1 MIRRYGTPG
10 SFKAALEDRL
20 RNQATRDR
28 ADLQRLRQ
36 MMVFDR
42 FLARLFLDDRGD
54 VVLKGGLVLEMRT
67 HRARATKDV
76 DLRLMGQPGEAL
88 ARLQEAGRADLGD
101 FLTFEIA
108 VDPRHPTIEADGLHY
123 EGRRYR
129 VEARLAGKVYARP
142 FGVDVAFAEP
152 IVGEP
157 DTLHGLPWLEFA
169 GIAATVVRAYPV
181 ATHVAEKLHAFT
193 LPRPT
198 PNSRVKDLP
207 DIAILGTIRPLTS
220 AELRAA
226 IDLTFRHRGTHPVP
240 DRLPAAPLAWAAPYA
255 DLARRDGLAWPDL
268 EAVTA
273 AARTFVDPVLANA
286 REVAWTPGEGW
297 R

>member
-1 MIRRYGTPG
+1 MIRPYTTPG

-20 RNQATRDR
+20 RNRATRDR

-36 MMVFDR
+36 LMVFDR
-42 FLARLFLDDRGD
+42 FLARLFLDDQRD

-67 HRARATKDV
+67 HRARATRYV
-76 DLRLMGQPGEAL
+76 DLRLIGRPDEAL
-88 ARLQEAGRADLGD
+88 ARLQGAGRVDLGD
-101 FLTFEIA
+101 FLTFEVG

-142 FGVDVAFAEP
+142 FGVDVGFAEP
-152 IVGEP
+152 MVGEP
-157 DTLHGLPWLEFA
+157 DTLRGAPWLEFA
-169 GIAATVVRAYPV
+169 GFAATVVRAYPV

-207 DIAILGTIRPLTS
+207 DIAILGTIRSL
-220 AELRAA
+220 AHGELRAA
-226 IDLTFRHRGTHPVP
+226 IDTTFRHRATHPVP
-240 DRLPAAPLAWAAPYA
+240 EGLPDPPSAWVAPYA
-255 DLARRDGLAWPDL
+255 DLARRDGLVWTDL
-268 EAVTA
+268 ETVTA
-273 AARTFVDPVLANA
+273 AARAFVDPALANA
-286 REVAWTPGEGW
+286 CELTWTPGEGW

>member
-1 MIRRYGTPG
+1 MIRAYGTPG

-36 MMVFDR
+36 LMVFDR
-42 FLARLFLDDRGD
+42 FLARLFVDDRRD

-76 DLRLMGQPGEAL
+76 DLRLMGRPDEAL
-88 ARLQEAGRADLGD
+88 ARLQKAGRSDLGD
-101 FLTFEIA
+101 FLTFEVGA
-108 VDPRHPTIEADGLHY
+108 DLRHPTIEADGLHY

-157 DTLHGLPWLEFA
+157 DTLHGAPWLEFA

-207 DIAILGTIRPLTS
+207 DIAILGTIRALTHG
-220 AELRAA
+220 ELRAA
-226 IDLTFRHRGTHPVP
+226 IDTTFRHRGTHTVP
-240 DRLPAAPLAWAAPYA
+240 EGLPDPPSAWAAAYA
-255 DLARRDGLAWPDL
+255 DLARRDGLVWTDL

-273 AARTFVDPVLANA
+273 AARAFVDPVLANA
-286 REVAWTPGEGW
+286 CEVAWTPGEGW

>member
-1 MIRRYGTPG
+1 MIRSYTTPG

-20 RNQATRDR
+20 RNQATRNR

-36 MMVFDR
+36 LMVFDR
-42 FLARLFLDDRGD
+42 FLARLFLDDQRD

-76 DLRLMGQPGEAL
+76 DLRLMGRPVEAL
-88 ARLQEAGRADLGD
+88 ARLQGAGRADLGD
-101 FLTFEIA
+101 FLTFEVS
-108 VDPRHPTIEADGLHY
+108 VDVRHPTFEADGLHY

-157 DTLHGLPWLEFA
+157 DTLQGAPWLEFA
-169 GIAATVVRAYPV
+169 GIPATVVRAYPV

-207 DIAILGTIRPLTS
+207 DIAILATIRSLTG

-226 IDLTFRHRGTHPVP
+226 IDITFRHRGTHPVP
-240 DRLPAAPLAWAAPYA
+240 AALPDAPLAWAAPYA
-255 DLARRDGLAWPDL
+255 DLARRDGLAWTDL
-268 EAVTA
+268 ETVTA
-273 AARTFVDPVLANA
+273 AARAFVDPVLANA
-286 REVAWTPGEGW
+286 PVAAWTPGEGW

>member
-1 MIRRYGTPG
+1 MIRSYTTPG

-36 MMVFDR
+36 LMVFDR
-42 FLARLFLDDRGD
+42 FLARLFLHDQRD
-54 VVLKGGLVLEMRT
+54 VVLKGGLLLEMRT

-76 DLRLMGQPGEAL
+76 DLRLMGRPEEAL
-88 ARLQEAGRADLGD
+88 ARLQGAGRVDLGD
-101 FLTFEIA
+101 FLNFEVG
-108 VDPRHPTIEADGLHY
+108 VDFRHPTIEADGLHY

-157 DTLHGLPWLEFA
+157 ETLRGVPWLEFA
-169 GIAATVVRAYPV
+169 GIPATVVWAYPV
-181 ATHVAEKLHAFT
+181 ATHLAEKLHAFT

-207 DIAILGTIRPLTS
+207 DIAILGTIRALTIG
-220 AELRAA
+220 ELRTA
-226 IDLTFRHRGTHPVP
+226 IETTFRHRNTHPVP
-240 DRLPAAPLAWAAPYA
+240 SAVPEAPQAWTAPYA
-255 DLARRDGLAWPDL
+255 ELARRDALLWPDL
-268 EAVTA
+268 ETVTA
-273 AARTFVDPVLANA
+273 AAREFVDPVLA
-286 REVAWTPGEGW
+286 RSPVSEWVPGEGW

>member
-1 MIRRYGTPG
+1 MIRSYTTPG

-20 RNQATRDR
+20 RNQATRER

-36 MMVFDR
+36 LMVFDR
-42 FLARLFLDDRGD
+42 FLARLFLDGQRD

-76 DLRLMGQPGEAL
+76 DLRLMGRPDEAL
-88 ARLQEAGRADLGD
+88 ARLQGAGRADLGD
-101 FLTFEIA
+101 FLTFEVG
-108 VDPRHPTIEADGLHY
+108 VDLRHPTIEADGLHY

-157 DTLHGLPWLEFA
+157 DTLHGAPWLEFA

-207 DIAILGTIRPLTS
+207 DIAILGTIRALTS
-220 AELRAA
+220 SELRAA
-226 IDLTFRHRGTHPVP
+226 IDITFRHRGTHPVP
-240 DRLPAAPLAWAAPYA
+240 AGLPDAPLAWAAPYA
-255 DLARRDGLAWPDL
+255 DLARRDGLVWTDL
-268 EAVTA
+268 ETVTA
-273 AARTFVDPVLANA
+273 AARAFVDPVLASA
-286 REVAWTPGEGW
+286 RDVTWTPGEGW

>member
-1 MIRRYGTPG
+1 MIRSYATPG

-20 RNQATRDR
+20 RNQAARDR

-36 MMVFDR
+36 LMVFDR
-42 FLARLFLDDRGD
+42 FLARLFLGDPGD

-76 DLRLMGQPGEAL
+76 DLRLMGRPDEAL
-88 ARLQEAGRADLGD
+88 GRLQAAGRTDLGD
-101 FLTFEIA
+101 FLAFEVS
-108 VDPRHPTIEADGLHY
+108 VDPHHPTIEADGLRY

-129 VEARLAGKVYARP
+129 VEARLAGKVYSRP

-157 DTLHGLPWLEFA
+157 DTLRGALWLEFM
-169 GIAATVVRAYPV
+169 GIAATVIRAYPIV
-181 ATHVAEKLHAFT
+181 THLAEKLHAYT

-207 DIAILGTIRPLTS
+207 DIAILSTLRPLTGG
-220 AELRAA
+220 ELRAA
-226 IDLTFRHRGTHPVP
+226 IDATFAHRGTHPVP
-240 DRLPAAPLAWAAPYA
+240 DALPDAPPGWSAPYA
-255 DLARRDGLAWPDL
+255 ELARRDGLAWPGLDT
-268 EAVTA
+268 VTA
-273 AARTFVDPVLANA
+273 AARAFLDPVLANPSA
-286 REVAWTPGEGW
+286 LAWTPGEGW